1 MQLPEAEIKLFYKL
15 YHPLLLYTAQKTQQ
29 VTNISLAGEIKQ
41 IPFQKLSDTR
51 EKLYG
56 KGNLIDS
63 FLKENP
69 LRFSQE
75 ELNIVAGWRNFVK
88 GKFYVVRY
96 LKSYAVF
103 LTDGSPAKAYGVRCL
118 YSSFEE
124 VIRNALPALVDAI
137 LLPFQEKI
145 IYDGLVVPY
154 NIHFGP
160 GIRHDINEAYQ
171 KAKAQLGIITS
182 FTAPATQQS
191 DADMLKF
198 YLRTQASR
206 EVYAGEIYK
215 LTSKDKNLLLLYH
228 QEMGKISATS
238 YKPRLHDIGFKN
250 AWFGIL
256 EETIIAGG
264 ATKQEVER
272 IVQEIVPANKKD
284 LVYVFQF
291 KTK

>member
-1 MQLPEAEIKLFYKL
+1 MKLPEDESKLFYKL
-15 YHPLLLYTAQKTQQ
+15 YHPLLLYTAQKTGQAQ
-29 VTNISLAGEIKQ
+29 NVSLSGAIEQ
-41 IPFQKLSDTR
+41 IPFQKLTEIR
-51 EKLYG
+51 EALYG

-63 FLKENP
+63 FINENP
-69 LRFSQE
+69 LGFSQD
-75 ELNIVAGWRNFVK
+75 ELNIIAGWKNFVK

-96 LKSYAVF
+96 LKNHAVF
-103 LTDGSPAKAYGVRCL
+103 LTDGSPAKAYGVNCL

-124 VIRNALPALVDAI
+124 VIRAALPALVDAI
-137 LLPFQEKI
+137 LLPFQGKI
-145 IYDGLVVPY
+145 IYDGLVAPY

-171 KAKAQLGIITS
+171 KAKAQFGIITS
-182 FTAPATQQS
+182 FAAPATQQS
-191 DADMLKF
+191 DVEMLKF

-215 LTSKDKNLLLLYH
+215 LTHNDKSLLLLYH

-238 YKPRLHDIGFKN
+238 YKPRLRDIGFKN

-256 EETIIAGG
+256 EGTIITGG
-264 ATKQEVER
+264 ATRQEVDR
-272 IVQEIVPANKKD
+272 IVQEIVPANKKE

-291 KTK
+291 KAK